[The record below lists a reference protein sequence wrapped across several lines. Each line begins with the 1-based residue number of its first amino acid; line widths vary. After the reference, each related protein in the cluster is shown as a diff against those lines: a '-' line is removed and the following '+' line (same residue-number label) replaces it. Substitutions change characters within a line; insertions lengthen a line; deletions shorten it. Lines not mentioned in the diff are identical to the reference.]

1 MTSNVFKTATRTTD
15 PLEVTVVRPK
25 ASETGAGSLVFLLF
39 GIPLFALLLW
49 ATFLGALN
57 DLFNVEFS
65 YWQCLLLMLGWKAL
79 NIRNALN
86 LWTLKHPPD
95 RK

>member
-1 MTSNVFKTATRTTD
+1 MTSNIFSVPTSE

-25 ASETGAGSLVFLLF
+25 ASETGTSSLLFLLF

-79 NIRNALN
+79 NIRNAVN
-86 LWTLKHPPD
+86 LLTRKHPAD